1 MKNQS
6 KTCAHENESVHQ
18 IMSQHVNAQPC
29 SNQTLSSDKNKTKLK
44 KLPFY
49 AQLNIRI
56 IIQKSSNWR
65 SHKVVWQKKNDL
77 KQRSSHFE
85 QNNIGKKLQ
94 KQDPT
99 IVWKQI
105 HQFHVEKCF
114 HFLFLWVHFKLFTIN
129 IFALMCTQ
137 CRLPF
142 SEIVTPEK
150 WFLGAMH
157 SWHSANVWIL
167 CYNFDV

>member
-29 SNQTLSSDKNKTKLK
+29 SNQTLSSDKNKKVEKAAILCATQYPNNYSKVIKLALTQSGLTEK
-44 KLPFY
+44 K
-49 AQLNIRI
+49 I
-56 IIQKSSNWR
+56 
-65 SHKVVWQKKNDL
+65 DL